1 MSLSHSFNNLSA
13 LAAQYLQPIVEKL
26 PPQAQNVLAHPLAPK
41 VLLAV
46 LTLALLR
53 QTNRALTSWSMNNG
67 QCDKFDKSREV
78 VLLTGG
84 CSGIGKQMVLDLA
97 KAGVRVV
104 IIDIQEPTF
113 TLPTGVTFHK
123 ADITSSTSIS
133 EVAAKIRQES
143 GDPTVLINNA
153 GVGHDGTI
161 LEKPESKI
169 RQTFEV
175 NTVSHFLMVREF
187 MPAMIKQN
195 HGHIVTIA
203 SMASFIG
210 LGDMVEYSCTKAS
223 ALAFHEG
230 LRQELKL
237 WYNAPKVRTTVVH
250 PLWVRTP
257 MIKVLTDAGS
267 EFKQPILTPEMVSGA
282 VVKQV
287 LAQRSGQIILPGYY
301 TPLSFLRALPNWI
314 QEFARGVGS
323 KDFIRL
329 RELQQKQVKS
339 A

>member
-1 MSLSHSFNNLSA
+1 MSLSFEHLS
-13 LAAQYLQPIVEKL
+13 LVLGQWLQPIVQQL
-26 PPQAQNVLAHPLAPK
+26 PPSLQNILLHPLAPK
-41 VLLAV
+41 AFLVVLA
-46 LTLALLR
+46 LALLR
-53 QTNRALTSWSMNNG
+53 LTNRALTSWSLNNG
-67 QCDKFDKSREV
+67 VSVGKWNADREL

-97 KAGVRVV
+97 KTGTRVV
-104 IIDIQEPTF
+104 ILDIQEPTF
-113 TLPTGVTFHK
+113 SLPSGVTFYK
-123 ADITSSTSIS
+123 ADITSSASIA
-133 EVAAKIRQES
+133 EVAEKIRATQ
-143 GDPTVLINNA
+143 GDPTILINNA

-161 LEKPESKI
+161 LEKPEAKI

-187 MPAMIKQN
+187 LPSMIAKN
-195 HGHIVTIA
+195 HGHIITIA

-230 LRQELKL
+230 LRQELRL
-237 WYNAPKVRTTVVH
+237 WYQAPKVRTTVVH

-267 EFKQPILTPEMVSGA
+267 EFKQPILTPEMVSEA

-287 LAQRSGQIILPGYY
+287 VSQRSGQIILPSYY
-301 TPLSFLRALPNWI
+301 TPLSMLRALPNWF

-323 KDFIRL
+323 RDFIKL
-329 RELQQKQVKS
+329 REWQQKQVKEQ
-339 A
+339 

>member
-1 MSLSHSFNNLSA
+1 MSLSLSH
-13 LAAQYLQPIVEKL
+13 LSLVLGQWLQPIVEQL
-26 PPQAQNVLAHPLAPK
+26 PPSVQNVVLHPLAPK
-41 VLLAV
+41 ALLVLLAF
-46 LTLALLR
+46 AFLR
-53 QTNRALTSWSMNNG
+53 QTNRILTNWSMNNG
-67 QCDKFDKSREV
+67 ERDRFDHEREL

-97 KAGVRVV
+97 KAKVRVV
-104 IIDIQEPTF
+104 ILDIQEPTF
-113 TLPTGVTFHK
+113 MLPSGTAFFK
-123 ADITSSTSIS
+123 ADITSSASIA
-133 EVAAKIRQES
+133 EVAEKIRAEH

-161 LEKPESKI
+161 LQKPEAKI

-187 MPAMIKQN
+187 LPSMIEKN
-195 HGHIVTIA
+195 HGHVITIA

-230 LRQELKL
+230 LRQELRL
-237 WYNAPKVRTTVVH
+237 WYKAPRVRTTVVH

-267 EFKQPILTPEMVSGA
+267 EFKQPILTPEMVSEA

-287 LAQRSGQIILPGYY
+287 LAQSSGQIILPGYY
-301 TPLSFLRALPNWI
+301 TPLSMLRALPNWF
-314 QEFARGVGS
+314 QEYARGVGS
-323 KDFIRL
+323 RDFIKL
-329 RELQQKQVKS
+329 RKWQQKQLKTQ
-339 A
+339 

>member
-1 MSLSHSFNNLSA
+1 MSLSISHLS
-13 LAAQYLQPIVEKL
+13 LVLGQWLQPIVEQL
-26 PPQAQNVLAHPLAPK
+26 PPSVQNVVLHPLAPK
-41 VLLAV
+41 ALLVLLA
-46 LTLALLR
+46 LAFLR
-53 QTNRALTSWSMNNG
+53 QTNRALTNWSMNNG
-67 QCDKFDKSREV
+67 EHDKFDYEREL

-97 KAGVRVV
+97 KAKARVV
-104 IIDIQEPTF
+104 ILDIQEPTF
-113 TLPTGVTFHK
+113 TPPSGVAFYK
-123 ADITSSTSIS
+123 ADITSSASIA
-133 EVAAKIRQES
+133 EVAEKIRAEH

-161 LEKPESKI
+161 LHKPEAKI

-175 NTVSHFLMVREF
+175 NTISHFLMVREF
-187 MPAMIKQN
+187 LPSMIEKN
-195 HGHIVTIA
+195 HGHVITIA

-230 LRQELKL
+230 LRQELRL
-237 WYNAPKVRTTVVH
+237 WYKAPKVRTTVVH

-267 EFKQPILTPEMVSGA
+267 EFKQPILTPEMVSEA

-301 TPLSFLRALPNWI
+301 TPLSMLRAMPNWI
-314 QEFARGVGS
+314 QEYARGVGS
-323 KDFIRL
+323 RDFIKL
-329 RELQQKQVKS
+329 REWQQKQLKTQ
-339 A
+339 

>member
-1 MSLSHSFNNLSA
+1 MSLSFEHLS
-13 LAAQYLQPIVEKL
+13 LVLGQWLQPIVQQL
-26 PPQAQNVLAHPLAPK
+26 PPSLQNILLHPLAPK
-41 VLLAV
+41 AFLVVVA
-46 LTLALLR
+46 LALLR
-53 QTNRALTSWSMNNG
+53 LTNRALTSWSLNNG
-67 QCDKFDKSREV
+67 VSVGKWNADREL

-97 KAGVRVV
+97 KTGTRVV
-104 IIDIQEPTF
+104 ILDIQEPTF
-113 TLPTGVTFHK
+113 SLPSGVTFYK
-123 ADITSSTSIS
+123 ADITSSASIA
-133 EVAAKIRQES
+133 EVAEKIRATQ
-143 GDPTVLINNA
+143 GDPTILINNA

-161 LEKPESKI
+161 LEKPEAKI

-175 NTVSHFLMVREF
+175 NTISHFLMVREF
-187 MPAMIKQN
+187 LPSMIAKN
-195 HGHIVTIA
+195 HGHIITIA

-230 LRQELKL
+230 LRQELRL
-237 WYNAPKVRTTVVH
+237 WYQAPKVRTTVVH

-267 EFKQPILTPEMVSGA
+267 EFKQPILTPEMVSEA

-287 LAQRSGQIILPGYY
+287 VSQRSGQIILPSYY
-301 TPLSFLRALPNWI
+301 TPLSMLRALPNWF

-323 KDFIRL
+323 RDFIKL
-329 RELQQKQVKS
+329 REWQQKQVKEQ
-339 A
+339 

>member
-1 MSLSHSFNNLSA
+1 MSLSIEHLS
-13 LAAQYLQPIVEKL
+13 LVLGQWLQPIVQRL
-26 PPQAQNVLAHPLAPK
+26 PPPVQDVLSHPFASKAIL
-41 VLLAV
+41 VLLA
-46 LTLALLR
+46 LALLR
-53 QTNRALTSWSMNNG
+53 QANRALTNYSMNNG
-67 QCDKFDKSREV
+67 ERVEKWNSDREL

-84 CSGIGKQMVLDLA
+84 CSGIGKQMVVDLA
-97 KAGVRVV
+97 KAGARVV
-104 IIDIQEPTF
+104 ILDIQEPTF
-113 TLPTGVTFHK
+113 SLPNRVAFYK
-123 ADITSSTSIS
+123 ADITSSASIA
-133 EVAAKIRQES
+133 EVAAKIRAEH

-161 LEKPESKI
+161 LSKPESKI

-187 MPAMIKQN
+187 LPSMIEKN
-195 HGHIVTIA
+195 HGHVVTIA

-230 LRQELKL
+230 LRQELRL
-237 WYNAPKVRTTVVH
+237 WYKAPKVRTSVVH

-267 EFKQPILTPEMVSGA
+267 EFKQPILTPEMVSEA

-287 LAQRSGQIILPGYY
+287 LAQRSGQIILPSYY
-301 TPLSFLRALPNWI
+301 TPLSMLRALPNWF

-323 KDFIRL
+323 RDFIKL
-329 RELQQKQVKS
+329 REWQQKQLK
-339 A
+339 AQ

>member
-1 MSLSHSFNNLSA
+1 MSFSLDHLSLV
-13 LAAQYLQPIVEKL
+13 LGQWLQPIVGRL
-26 PPQAQNVLAHPLAPK
+26 PPQVQDVLGHPLAPK
-41 VLLAV
+41 AILVLLA
-46 LTLALLR
+46 LALLR
-53 QTNRALTSWSMNNG
+53 QTNRYLTNRSLNNG
-67 QCDKFDKSREV
+67 VPLEKWNADREL

-84 CSGIGKQMVLDLA
+84 CSGIGKQTVIDLA
-97 KAGVRVV
+97 KTGVRVV
-104 IIDIQEPTF
+104 ILDIQEPTF
-113 TLPTGVTFHK
+113 SLPARVTFYK
-123 ADITSSTSIS
+123 ADITSSASIA
-133 EVAAKIRQES
+133 EVAEKIRAKL

-153 GVGHDGTI
+153 GVGHEGTI
-161 LEKPESKI
+161 LQKPEAKI

-187 MPAMIKQN
+187 MPNMIEKN
-195 HGHIVTIA
+195 HGHIITIA

-230 LRQELKL
+230 LRQELRL
-237 WYNAPKVRTTVVH
+237 WYKAPRVRTSIVH

-267 EFKQPILTPEMVSGA
+267 EFKQPILTPEMVSAA

-287 LAQRSGQIILPGYY
+287 VKQSSGQIILPSYY
-301 TPLSFLRALPNWI
+301 TPLSMLRALPNWF

-323 KDFIRL
+323 RDFIKL
-329 RELQQKQVKS
+329 REWQAKQLKEQ
-339 A
+339 

>member
-1 MSLSHSFNNLSA
+1 MSLSFEHLS
-13 LAAQYLQPIVEKL
+13 LVLGQWLQPVVQQL
-26 PPQAQNVLAHPLAPK
+26 PPSLQNILLHPLAPK
-41 VLLAV
+41 AFLVVLA
-46 LTLALLR
+46 LALLR
-53 QTNRALTSWSMNNG
+53 LTNRALTSWSLNNG
-67 QCDKFDKSREV
+67 ENVGKWNADREL

-84 CSGIGKQMVLDLA
+84 CSGIGKQMVFDLA
-97 KAGVRVV
+97 KTGTRVV
-104 IIDIQEPTF
+104 ILDIQEPTF
-113 TLPTGVTFHK
+113 SLPLGVTFYK
-123 ADITSSTSIS
+123 ADITSSASIA
-133 EVAAKIRQES
+133 EVAEKIRATQ
-143 GDPTVLINNA
+143 GDPTILINNA

-187 MPAMIKQN
+187 LPSMIAKN
-195 HGHIVTIA
+195 HGHIITIA

-230 LRQELKL
+230 LRQELRL
-237 WYNAPKVRTTVVH
+237 WYKAPKVRTTVVH

-257 MIKVLTDAGS
+257 MIQVLTDAGS
-267 EFKQPILTPEMVSGA
+267 EFKQPILTPEMVSEA

-287 LAQRSGQIILPGYY
+287 VSQRSGQIILPSYY
-301 TPLSFLRALPNWI
+301 TPLSMLRALPNWF

-323 KDFIRL
+323 RDFIKL
-329 RELQQKQVKS
+329 REWQQKQLK
-339 A
+339 AQ